1 MGENADQNISE
12 YGHLLRSV
20 SSIEVWTIWYFWH
33 ENWALFTSNCC
44 SRNRNNSNSKTY
56 LLFLSV
62 IEDIYLLLITCL
74 SHPCYR
80 RYIPFVNNMPKSSI
94 YVIFVI
100 SLYFIMHSILNCHRQ
115 WLVYKQKNI
124 NTHGSAKREFYIN
137 TRRNF

>member
-1 MGENADQNISE
+1 MGENADQNIFG
-12 YGHLLRSV
+12 YGHFLRSV
-20 SSIEVWTIWYFWH
+20 SSIEVWAIWYFWH

-44 SRNRNNSNSKTY
+44 LRNRNNSNSKTY

-74 SHPCYR
+74 SHPFMWF
-80 RYIPFVNNMPKSSI
+80 PV
-94 YVIFVI
+94 VH

-137 TRRNF
+137 TRRNFQSFSFISKR